1 MDSPSLGQTLSRET
15 RSGRLPA
22 WLHQSFPFVILLL
35 AITYGLA
42 TTFWQELPTLS
53 VSPSVQTDSSATG
66 PRITGQIEYLI
77 HPLGKVLQDK
87 LWQSQAWSRTD
98 TGYSGIGYPYKPATF
113 RLTLEN
119 PASEPATSQVTVPAP
134 YLDHLQPALIH
145 PDGQIERLPAM
156 GDRYPFDQRYL
167 ALPQWVWPV
176 TLQPGTTT
184 LLMEVQNRGP
194 VLLPVT
200 LSDSAEALGAGTA
213 ITAWKSFVTG
223 LLVFALLLNLSI
235 VAKLRRPGLAWLSVL
250 MISVIY
256 SQLVM
261 DGLGLWLIWPALPEL
276 NALLNISLPL
286 CLIALCEFTPHFLQL
301 ARTEARILRAF
312 SLLAGAHLLA
322 APLGFQFLG
331 QHAFLMSSAIGG
343 LFIFALS
350 LRQLNSHV

>member
-77 HPLGKVLQDK
+77 HPLGKVLQDQ

-98 TGYSGIGYPYKPATF
+98 TRYSGIGYPYRPATF

-145 PDGQIERLPAM
+145 PDGEIERLPAM

-184 LLMEVQNRGP
+184 LLMEVQNHGP

-200 LSDSAEALGAGTA
+200 LSDSAEALGLDVPSAG
-213 ITAWKSFVTG
+213 IPNS
-223 LLVFALLLNLSI
+223 
-235 VAKLRRPGLAWLSVL
+235 
-250 MISVIY
+250 
-256 SQLVM
+256 
-261 DGLGLWLIWPALPEL
+261 
-276 NALLNISLPL
+276 
-286 CLIALCEFTPHFLQL
+286 
-301 ARTEARILRAF
+301 RA
-312 SLLAGAHLLA
+312 AEV
-322 APLGFQFLG
+322 
-331 QHAFLMSSAIGG
+331 
-343 LFIFALS
+343 
-350 LRQLNSHV
+350 R